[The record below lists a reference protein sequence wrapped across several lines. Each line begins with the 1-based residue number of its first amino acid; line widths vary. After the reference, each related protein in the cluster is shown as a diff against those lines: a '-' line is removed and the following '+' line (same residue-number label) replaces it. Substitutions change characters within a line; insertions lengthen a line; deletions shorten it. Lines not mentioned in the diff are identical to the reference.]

1 MISREGGIQPRW
13 RRDGRELFYIAA
25 DSKVM
30 AVPVSTVPTFT
41 PGAPIALFAAPIFGG
56 GTSTRSDTRYDVTSD
71 GQKFLIN
78 AVLPETAVARPAPP
92 APLTVVLNWTAD
104 LKK

>member
-1 MISREGGIQPRW
+1 MVSQGGGSQPLW
-13 RRDGRELFYIAA
+13 RRDGKELFYIAA

-30 AVPVSTVPTFT
+30 AVPVSTASTFQRGT
-41 PGAPIALFAAPIFGG
+41 PVALFTVPIYGG
-56 GTSTRSDTRYDVTSD
+56 GLSANLHRWAVMPD

-78 AVLPETAVARPAPP
+78 SVLSEDASEPI
-92 APLTVVLNWTAD
+92 TVVQNWTEL